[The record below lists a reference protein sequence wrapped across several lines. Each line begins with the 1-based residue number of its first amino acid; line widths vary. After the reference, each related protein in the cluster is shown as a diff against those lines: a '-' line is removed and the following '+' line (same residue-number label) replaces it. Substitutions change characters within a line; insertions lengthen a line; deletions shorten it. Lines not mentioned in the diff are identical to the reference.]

1 MKGNRSICTAAQ
13 KHHTDTKPYPLPPP
27 DIWFGLNSHLYSGL
41 RFVCIPRAGKPA
53 EPSGSPEA
61 EQSKSFLPSICPT
74 SLLLFLHYKA
84 AWVLLRVPSGGE
96 GWAAEKCKREEKSTH
111 QTRGVAVSRKLDVL
125 QPTKFWK
132 LKHPT
137 DTELLNVTRKER
149 QKKLHPATLWWSKHF
164 FFFLNLKKTSTEA
177 VYSQAARTQCVHY
190 TVKKQTV
197 SLGCPLWSHHSPQ
210 SFMAQCGSP
219 LFTKM
224 HSAAKSFKNTSYV
237 ALTGSGIKKKEER
250 NVRPSID
257 TIQSCSS
264 ERQSTFRITLLWG

>member
-13 KHHTDTKPYPLPPP
+13 KHHTDTKPHPLPPP
-27 DIWFGLNSHLYSGL
+27 DIWFGLNSHLSSGL
-41 RFVCIPRAGKPA
+41 AFVCIPGAGKPA
-53 EPSGSPEA
+53 EPPGIPEA

-96 GWAAEKCKREEKSTH
+96 GWAAQKCKREEKSAH

-164 FFFLNLKKTSTEA
+164 FFF
-177 VYSQAARTQCVHY
+177 
-190 TVKKQTV
+190 
-197 SLGCPLWSHHSPQ
+197 
-210 SFMAQCGSP
+210 
-219 LFTKM
+219 
-224 HSAAKSFKNTSYV
+224 
-237 ALTGSGIKKKEER
+237 
-250 NVRPSID
+250 
-257 TIQSCSS
+257 
-264 ERQSTFRITLLWG
+264 